1 MKKLCP
7 QEMRGDLDLVY
18 LDYIGLKQVKE
29 ILCIIQISV
38 NSKTLAFQMIHDTK
52 KGVLLTKN

>member
-18 LDYIGLKQVKE
+18 LDYIGLKQVTT
-29 ILCIIQISV
+29 
-38 NSKTLAFQMIHDTK
+38 KT
-52 KGVLLTKN
+52 GVLLPQFK